1 MISHLSGTVT
11 HIGATSVVLDIGGM
25 GFEAKCNP
33 QTGADLRLGQEARLA
48 TSLVVREDSL
58 TLYGFE
64 SDDARDLFVVL
75 QTASG
80 IGPKLALATL
90 AVLAPDEVR
99 MAIAQEDLTALTRV
113 PGIGRKGAQRMV
125 LELKDKIAAPG
136 AVSDLSVQPVGTLS
150 WRTQVSS
157 GLQGLGWSLK
167 EAEAACDRVA
177 PLVEADPQLPVAA
190 LMRAALQSMAK

>member
-1 MISHLSGTVT
+1 MIAHLSGTVT
-11 HIGATSVVLDIGGM
+11 HIGATSVVLEIGGV

-33 QTGADLRLGQEARLA
+33 QTGADLRLGQTARLA

-90 AVLAPDEVR
+90 AVLSPDEVR

-113 PGIGRKGAQRMV
+113 PGIGNKGAQRMI
-125 LELKDKIAAPG
+125 LELKDKISAPG
-136 AVSDLSVQPVGTLS
+136 AVGDLSVPSLGNAS

-177 PLVEADPQLPVAA
+177 PLVEAEPQLPVAA

>member
-1 MISHLSGTVT
+1 MIAHLSGTVT
-11 HIGATSVVLDIGGM
+11 HIGATSVVLEIGGV

-33 QTGADLRLGQEARLA
+33 QTGADLRLGQAARLA
-48 TSLVVREDSL
+48 TSLVVREDSI

-64 SDDARDLFVVL
+64 TDDARDLFVVL

-90 AVLAPDEVR
+90 AVLSPDEVR

-113 PGIGRKGAQRMV
+113 PGIGRKGAQRMI
-125 LELKDKIAAPG
+125 LELKDKISAPG
-136 AVSDLSVQPVGTLS
+136 AVRDLDMQSLGQTS

-177 PLVEADPQLPVAA
+177 PLVEAEPQLPVAA